1 RPCSSPC
8 RPCSAYP
15 VEPEMETS
23 GDPFPSDWS
32 PPPIEFLSPWPPQT
46 QERTLAEGSELQ
58 PTDVDLKE
66 GPSSPEEPC
75 CSRASPSQLVASPEP
90 GTYVSYGPR
99 GSKNYIN
106 SLDSLLR
113 EKREQAPEQD
123 LERLLLQDSRDLRCS
138 EDSEDED
145 ALLTPEH
152 RLLVEKFAVSLQDI
166 PQVHPGEIVFLPRQ
180 HPLPCFLDT
189 SQLKPRSA
197 LEELFL
203 SAPPSQQL
211 FFLRSGLL
219 SNLYL
224 HSTAP
229 CPVPVLQWLLKLLT
243 WPPDTSS
250 RAFGLLWDLSM
261 DELFCQSEEDVRPWC
276 PLVQDVTELFQSLG
290 AHSPAVCPLGPC
302 SRMPEQEDREQQDP
316 PQEVALEASLNYIYK
331 FLTLCVYS
339 RPGIYTD
346 ASLLGLIELLCRTS
360 LDVGLRLLPKTD
372 LQQLLLQLLECI
384 REWPGKL
391 QRLCRTISW
400 VSDHHHNLLA
410 IVQLFLDVTPRA
422 RKLRNQLSLVV
433 IARLLGQ
440 EEVLPLWK
448 EKSQLPLLSWLLG
461 LMRPSALRQHL
472 GCEHRPPCLEQQP
485 KASAELDQKACCLC
499 HSLLTL
505 AGVVVS
511 SQDVTSD
518 HWGELQLLC
527 MQLDRHINTH
537 IQESPKAMYRTRLK
551 DLATQTYIRWQELL
565 TCCQPKAQY
574 FSPWK
579 DI

>member
-1 RPCSSPC
+1 MLQQGQPEPAGGQPRARHLCLVWPQGLQELHQLLRFLTAGEEAAGGEVRCVATGHPTGAPRRDCVPAPAASTALLPGHLSAEATKCPGRAVPQRPAIPAAVLPAQ
-8 RPCSAYP
+8 R
-15 VEPEMETS
+15 
-23 GDPFPSDWS
+23 
-32 PPPIEFLSPWPPQT
+32 
-46 QERTLAEGSELQ
+46 
-58 PTDVDLKE
+58 
-66 GPSSPEEPC
+66 SPEQP
-75 CSRASPSQLVASPEP
+75 
-90 GTYVSYGPR
+90 
-99 GSKNYIN
+99 
-106 SLDSLLR
+106 
-113 EKREQAPEQD
+113 
-123 LERLLLQDSRDLRCS
+123 
-138 EDSEDED
+138 
-145 ALLTPEH
+145 
-152 RLLVEKFAVSLQDI
+152 
-166 PQVHPGEIVFLPRQ
+166 LPPL
-180 HPLPCFLDT
+180 HCPLPCACAAVAAEGDSHSCGGLGPQVGQG
-189 SQLKPRSA
+189 SPL
-197 LEELFL
+197 
-203 SAPPSQQL
+203 APAGP
-211 FFLRSGLL
+211 
-219 SNLYL
+219 
-224 HSTAP
+224 A
-229 CPVPVLQWLLKLLT
+229 
-243 WPPDTSS
+243 
-250 RAFGLLWDLSM
+250 
-261 DELFCQSEEDVRPWC
+261 EEDVRPWC